1 MSGGRW
7 SGALWREREILT
19 ALRGGELITMKDA
32 AEYAMFSR
40 REMDRRYALA
50 QRGMAARG
58 LDALLVTGEE
68 NFQYFTGTSA
78 SLALHYSLSRPNV
91 LILPRRGEPVVL
103 TQTKEYMT
111 LSCYVTEFREYF
123 DVLQFPSGLIADT
136 LREVGLEHHRVGTE
150 LGQEQR
156 LGIPVGAYLA
166 LVAAMPDTEFVDA
179 ADLLI
184 SLRTVKSE
192 EELAYMRRAAD
203 ITGRARQRLFAQ
215 HVGPGTTERDIARTM
230 RRLILEEGGDR
241 TSFVHLQLDVPGCK
255 NPFHYD
261 RPLRRGD
268 VLAVDTG
275 AYVGM
280 YTIDYPRMATLGPAT
295 GAQKRAHAAVL
306 EVTRRMAEALRPGVL
321 CSDLHRLALQAI
333 ADVGGVIDWPDRIP
347 GGRFGHGQ
355 GMLLTEPP
363 SINPR
368 DHTALTPGMVLS
380 TEPGFRLDGVPMLWE
395 DTHVVTET
403 GHVQLTLETSE
414 LREIPF

>member
-1 MSGGRW
+1 
-7 SGALWREREILT
+7 
-19 ALRGGELITMKDA
+19 MKGV
-32 AEYAMFSR
+32 AEFAMFSR

-50 QRGMAARG
+50 REGMAVRG

-78 SLALHYSLSRPNV
+78 SLALHHSLTRPNV
-91 LILPRRGEPVVL
+91 LILPYRGEPVVL

-111 LSCYVTEFREYF
+111 LSSYITEFREYY
-123 DVLQFPSGLIADT
+123 DVLHFPPELVAET
-136 LREVGLEHHRVGTE
+136 LRDIVLEHRRVGVE

-166 LVAAMPDTEFVDA
+166 LVGAMPDTEFVDA
-179 ADLLI
+179 ADLVI
-184 SLRTVKSE
+184 GLRMVKSD
-192 EELAYMRRAAD
+192 EELAYMRRAAE

-215 HVGPGTTERDIARTM
+215 HVRPGTTERDIARTM

-241 TSFVHLQLDVPGCK
+241 TSFVHLQLDAPGCK
-255 NPFHYD
+255 NQFHYD

-295 GAQKRAHAAVL
+295 AAQKRAHAAVL
-306 EVTRRMAEALRPGVL
+306 DVTRRMAEALRPGL
-321 CSDLHRLALQAI
+321 RCSELHRLALQAI
-333 ADVGGVIDWPDRIP
+333 ADVGGVIDHPDRIQ

-363 SINPR
+363 SVNPR
-368 DHTALTPGMVLS
+368 DHTVLGPGMVLS

-403 GHVQLTLETSE
+403 GHEQLTLETSE

>member
-1 MSGGRW
+1 
-7 SGALWREREILT
+7 
-19 ALRGGELITMKDA
+19 MKDV

-40 REMDRRYALA
+40 REMGRRYELA
-50 QRGMAARG
+50 QEKMTARG

-103 TQTKEYMT
+103 TQTMEYMT
-111 LSCYVTEFREYF
+111 LSSYITQFREYF
-123 DVLQFPSGLIADT
+123 NLLHFPPELVVDT
-136 LREVGLEHHRVGTE
+136 LRELGLEHHRVGAE

-156 LGIPVGAYLA
+156 LGIPAGAYLA
-166 LVAAMPDTEFVDA
+166 LTEAMPDTEFVDA
-179 ADLLI
+179 SDLI
-184 SLRTVKSE
+184 IALRMVKSD
-192 EELAYMRRAAD
+192 EELAYMRRAAEV
-203 ITGRARQRLFAQ
+203 TGRARQRLFAQ
-215 HVGPGTTERDIARTM
+215 HVRPGMTERDVARTL

-241 TSFVHLQLDVPGCK
+241 TSFVHLQLDLPGSR
-255 NPFHYD
+255 NAFHYD

-268 VLAVDTG
+268 VLAVDSG

-295 GAQKRAHAAVL
+295 DAQKRAHAAVL
-306 EVTRRMAEALRPGVL
+306 EVTRRMADALRPGL
-321 CSDLHRLALQAI
+321 RCSELHRLALQAI
-333 ADVGGVIDWPDRIP
+333 ADVGGVFDRPDRIP
-347 GGRFGHGQ
+347 SGRFGHGQ

-363 SINPR
+363 SVTPR

-403 GHVQLTLETSE
+403 GHEQLTLETSE
-414 LREIPF
+414 LHEIPF

>member
-1 MSGGRW
+1 
-7 SGALWREREILT
+7 
-19 ALRGGELITMKDA
+19 MKDV

-50 QRGMAARG
+50 QEKMTARG

-91 LILPRRGEPVVL
+91 VILPRRGEPVVL

-111 LSCYVTEFREYF
+111 LSSYLTEFREYF
-123 DVLQFPSGLIADT
+123 DLLHFPHDLVVDT
-136 LREVGLEHHRVGTE
+136 LRDIGLEHHRVGAE

-166 LVAAMPDTEFVDA
+166 LTAAMPETDFVDGS
-179 ADLLI
+179 DLI
-184 SLRTVKSE
+184 IDLRMVKSH
-192 EELAYMRRAAD
+192 EELAYMRRAAE

-215 HVGPGTTERDIARTM
+215 HVRPGMTERDLARTM

-241 TSFVHLQLDVPGCK
+241 TSFVHLQLDVPGCR
-255 NPFHYD
+255 NAFHYD

-268 VLAVDTG
+268 VLAVDSG

-295 GAQKRAHAAVL
+295 DAQKRAHAAVL
-306 EVTRRMAEALRPGVL
+306 AVTRRMADALRPGL
-321 CSDLHRLALQAI
+321 RCSDLHRLALQAI
-333 ADVGGVIDWPDRIP
+333 ADVGGVFDRPERIP
-347 GGRFGHGQ
+347 SGRFGHGQ

-363 SINPR
+363 SVTPR
-368 DHTALTPGMVLS
+368 DHTVLTPGMVLS

-403 GHVQLTLETSE
+403 GHEQITLETSE
-414 LREIPF
+414 LHEIPF

>member
-1 MSGGRW
+1 VNRVK
-7 SGALWREREILT
+7 ER
-19 ALRGGELITMKDA
+19 
-32 AEYAMFSR
+32 AEYALFSR
-40 REMDRRYALA
+40 WEMDRRYARA
-50 QRGMAARG
+50 RDAMAARG

-78 SLALHYSLSRPNV
+78 TLALHYSLTRPNV
-91 LILPRRGEPVVL
+91 LVLPSRGDPIVL
-103 TQTKEYMT
+103 TQTKDYMV
-111 LSCYVTEFREYF
+111 LSSYVAEFREYF
-123 DVLQFPSGLIADT
+123 DVLHFPPELVVAT
-136 LREVGLEHHRVGTE
+136 LREVGLEHHRVGVE

-156 LGIPVGAYLA
+156 LGIPAGAYLA
-166 LVAAMPDTEFVDA
+166 VVAAMRDTEFVDA
-179 ADLLI
+179 ADLI
-184 SLRTVKSE
+184 IGLRMVKSDE
-192 EELAYMRRAAD
+192 EVEYMRRAAD
-203 ITGRARQRLFAQ
+203 ITGRARQRLFAE
-215 HVGPGTTERDIARTM
+215 HVRPGMTERDVARTM

-241 TSFVHLQLDVPGCK
+241 TSFVHLQLDAPGCK

-261 RPLRRGD
+261 RPLRRGE

-295 GAQKRAHAAVL
+295 GAQKRAHTAVL
-306 EVTRRMAEALRPGVL
+306 EVTRRMADALRPGVR

-333 ADVGGVIDWPDRIP
+333 GEVGGVVDHPDRIP

-368 DHTALTPGMVLS
+368 DHTVLVPGMVLS

-403 GHVQLTLETSE
+403 GHVQLTLESPE